1 MEISFILVSV
11 KFYFAPL
18 GFKLFML
25 YIRSAACLLYL
36 FVTEGNYK
44 RISSESCE
52 FHGMKSIKSEE
63 MCKFAASYL
72 DLPDTDSYSSQ
83 DEGRPYGCIYADNDW
98 LGWYDSTNSPYPPVS
113 CGSIQGSYAYDC
125 ICAIKGNTV
134 LFGLFNTVQQL
145 SVLDVQILTFETLN
159 IAF

>member
-1 MEISFILVSV
+1 MPNLL
-11 KFYFAPL
+11 AT
-18 GFKLFML
+18 
-25 YIRSAACLLYL
+25 CLLYL

-125 ICAIKGNTV
+125 ICAIKGNSV
-134 LFGLFNTVQQL
+134 LFGLFDIM
-145 SVLDVQILTFETLN
+145 SIIFRMCKY
-159 IAF
+159 